1 MQHGSS
7 QKEESV
13 NQDRNETAQ
22 EFMEEIAEDLGYAP
36 KGEKNQGSGLS
47 MGQGHIPTY
56 LILGGV
62 GVVLF
67 IAVTAFFLM
76 SKGGGRPQEFAAFQ
90 ARLNRLEERM
100 SALTKLEER
109 TAVLARLEER
119 MTRLE
124 GMKGLKTL
132 AGLEDRIDR
141 LEKGAKDLQQ
151 EIQKTA
157 TRNEPPPAAP
167 KKAAPDTKKRY
178 HTVKAGES
186 IYMIARTYGISVDKL
201 CQLNKISPKKAS
213 IQPGQK
219 LLVGP

>member
-1 MQHGSS
+1 M
-7 QKEESV
+7 

-22 EFMEEIAEDLGYAP
+22 EFMEEIAEDLGYTP
-36 KGEKNQGSGLS
+36 KGDKNQASGSN
-47 MGQGHIPTY
+47 MGQGHVPTY
-56 LILGGV
+56 LILGAV

-67 IAVTAFFLM
+67 IAVTAFFLI
-76 SKGGGRPQEFAAFQ
+76 SRGGGRPQEFAAFQ

-100 SALTKLEER
+100 SVLTRLEER

-119 MTRLE
+119 IAHLE

-132 AGLEDRIDR
+132 SGLEDRIDR

-157 TRNEPPPAAP
+157 ARKEPPPAP

-186 IYMIARTYGISVDKL
+186 LYMIARTYGISVDKL
-201 CQLNKISPKKAS
+201 CQINKISPKKAS